1 MGPLAASEKPHA
13 VCIPYPAQG
22 HVNPMLKL
30 AKLLHFHGFHIT
42 FVNTEFNHKRLL
54 KSRGPDSLNGL
65 SSFRFET
72 IPDGLPGSNSDD
84 VVDATQDIP
93 SLCESTRRTCL
104 VPFRNLLNKLNNSPH
119 IPPVTCMV
127 SDGVMS
133 FTVDAAKELGIPDV
147 LFWTTSACGFL
158 CYVHFHRLIEK
169 GLTPIKDPSDLTN
182 GYLENSVID
191 WIPGIKELRL
201 RDMPSFWRTTN
212 PDEFMLDFIL
222 GECERAKKASAII
235 LNTFDDLEHDALEG
249 LSSIFAPVYPIGP
262 INLLTNEIITD
273 KDLKQIGSNLWK
285 EDPECLEWLD
295 TKEPNSVIY
304 VNFGS
309 VTVMTKEQMIEFA
322 WGLANSNK
330 TFLWVIRPDLVNG
343 ENAVLPAEFIKE
355 TRNRGLLSS
364 WCPQEQVLAHRSVG
378 GFLTHCGWNS
388 TIESIC
394 GGVAMICW
402 PFFAEQQTNCRFAC
416 EEWGIGLEIEGDV
429 KREGVEKLVRELM
442 EGEKGTEMKKKAL
455 EWKKMAEEAT
465 CRPDGSSFQN
475 FEIMVR
481 QVLLPKTVTN

>member
-1 MGPLAASEKPHA
+1 MGSLATSEKPHV

-22 HVNPMLKL
+22 HINPMLKL

-65 SSFRFET
+65 SSFCFET
-72 IPDGLPGSNSDD
+72 IPDGLTDSDEV

-104 VPFRNLLNKLNNSPH
+104 APFRNLLNKLNNSPDV
-119 IPPVTCMV
+119 PPVTAIV

-133 FTVDAAKELGIPDV
+133 FTVAAADELSIPEV

-158 CYVHFHRLIEK
+158 CYVHYRQLIDK
-169 GLTPIKDPSDLTN
+169 GLTPLKDSSDLTN
-182 GYLENSVID
+182 GYLESTVID
-191 WIPGIKELRL
+191 WIPGIKEIRL
-201 RDMPSFWRTTN
+201 RDIPSFVRTAN
-212 PDEFMLDFIL
+212 PDEFMIDFIL

-235 LNTFDDLEHDALEG
+235 LNTFDALEHDVLEG
-249 LSSIFAPVYPIGP
+249 LSSILPPIYSIGP
-262 INLLTNEIITD
+262 LNLLTNEITD
-273 KDLKQIGSNLWK
+273 KDLKLIGSNLWK
-285 EDPECLEWLD
+285 EESECLEWLD
-295 TKEPNSVIY
+295 AKEPDSVVY

-309 VTVMTKEQMIEFA
+309 ITVMTREQMIEFA

-330 TFLWVIRPDLVNG
+330 TFLWVIRPDLVAGN
-343 ENAVLPAEFIKE
+343 NAVLPPEFIEE

-364 WCPQEQVLAHRSVG
+364 WCPQEQVLAHPSVG
-378 GFLTHCGWNS
+378 GFLTHSGWNS

-394 GGVAMICW
+394 GGVAMTCW
-402 PFFAEQQTNCRFAC
+402 PFFAEQQTNCRFASR
-416 EEWGIGLEIEGDV
+416 EWGIGLEIESDV
-429 KREGVEKLVRELM
+429 KREGVERLVKELM
-442 EGEKGTEMKKKAL
+442 EGEKGKEMKKAAL

-465 CRPDGSSFQN
+465 CRPGGSSFQN
-475 FEIMVR
+475 FETVVR
-481 QVLLPKTVTN
+481 QVLLVNKTITK